1 MPTNNAD
8 WIQPQSL
15 PAKKRDRSSC
25 LSPNYFAAPQYTI
38 VEFLK
43 QVDNKLDVRPIEKI
57 ILKLDSGDIDITSNY
72 ESGATIEHTKEESPN
87 EIESSDLMLT
97 FNNYDDTFTEFKA
110 GTSLDGEIY
119 HDKKLEF
126 YAGFKLPDGTKE
138 YNLQASMYVTELLF
152 DSASSRVTI
161 HCQDKIRRLIDG
173 TINIKPAGMI
183 PVAAAG
189 NVGNGTV
196 TDVAIK
202 PFSTVAENWTLT
214 CTTGG
219 ADGAAIFDVV
229 GSVSGDIG
237 DATSGTEFT
246 TGNKVKFTISAGSTN
261 WAIND
266 AFTFSTVQMMEY
278 NTVNPIK
285 IIWSVLTGVN
295 YDSGVNESWKT
306 RTPEFSS
313 DKTSGN
319 PDLDPESFERAAN
332 KAYFNLKGYV
342 DWDKELAELLEEIST
357 NFLGSVYSTPEG
369 KLAVDWNAPIFGQSN
384 VKTFSSSNKNMEFSY
399 NRDIANVVNYAAVRY
414 KKRDSWDWEDVDFV
428 YDGFF
433 QASNSASIT
442 NYGRISKNITT
453 RWLEANGNQAQ
464 EIANR
469 LVNRYSQP
477 PVIVEFETGSDAIL
491 TRITDRILLT
501 DAKANITNQI
511 AEVIK
516 TEKSFSER
524 PRTTKITVL
533 FEEEVQWGFLGSTAI
548 EGDGL
553 SPQERDYDD
562 ASANDRRFAYV
573 GTPGTV
579 ALTNTFHMTHI
590 YNGKNLPQNE
600 SPAWTRTTS
609 SLNINTEAV
618 ANGILSLDVTSIN
631 PGITT
636 GSLAY
641 RYPPQNFNGT
651 SLEFGII
658 ADFANLANDS
668 TVDSFAISVSTSQS
682 GDGYRIVIGSTEI
695 YVNTSPGGDFTH
707 SGMGR
712 GIYKFVVFDTDKIY
726 AIKDGVLLG
735 SATHNFT
742 GISIGWRMS
751 IVSKF
756 NSNVSANI
764 EKAWVR
770 NFGDTDLDVPNYR
783 MF

>member
-214 CTTGG
+214 
-219 ADGAAIFDVV
+219 
-229 GSVSGDIG
+229 
-237 DATSGTEFT
+237 FT

-357 NFLGSVYSTPEG
+357 NFYP
-369 KLAVDWNAPIFGQSN
+369 
-384 VKTFSSSNKNMEFSY
+384 
-399 NRDIANVVNYAAVRY
+399 
-414 KKRDSWDWEDVDFV
+414 
-428 YDGFF
+428 
-433 QASNSASIT
+433 
-442 NYGRISKNITT
+442 
-453 RWLEANGNQAQ
+453 NQ
-464 EIANR
+464 
-469 LVNRYSQP
+469 
-477 PVIVEFETGSDAIL
+477 
-491 TRITDRILLT
+491 
-501 DAKANITNQI
+501 
-511 AEVIK
+511 
-516 TEKSFSER
+516 
-524 PRTTKITVL
+524 
-533 FEEEVQWGFLGSTAI
+533 
-548 EGDGL
+548 
-553 SPQERDYDD
+553 
-562 ASANDRRFAYV
+562 
-573 GTPGTV
+573 
-579 ALTNTFHMTHI
+579 H
-590 YNGKNLPQNE
+590 
-600 SPAWTRTTS
+600 
-609 SLNINTEAV
+609 
-618 ANGILSLDVTSIN
+618 ILSD
-631 PGITT
+631 
-636 GSLAY
+636 
-641 RYPPQNFNGT
+641 
-651 SLEFGII
+651 
-658 ADFANLANDS
+658 
-668 TVDSFAISVSTSQS
+668 
-682 GDGYRIVIGSTEI
+682 
-695 YVNTSPGGDFTH
+695 
-707 SGMGR
+707 
-712 GIYKFVVFDTDKIY
+712 
-726 AIKDGVLLG
+726 
-735 SATHNFT
+735 
-742 GISIGWRMS
+742 
-751 IVSKF
+751 
-756 NSNVSANI
+756 
-764 EKAWVR
+764 
-770 NFGDTDLDVPNYR
+770 
-783 MF
+783 